1 MVNTLSIDAPAPPSA
16 DTGTADEALAKNSI
30 SLPGV
35 LFVAIATMAPGAG
48 AAYAIVTGAPFAG
61 GSLPLAVIVALVGS
75 MLVAVAIGQ
84 MAKHMSSAGGLA
96 SYVGRSIHSGIGFI
110 VAWAYPFVYL
120 CALPYLALVFG
131 NLLATS
137 IYPSGTGTGF
147 TTTWVVGGLACLTA
161 AFLMNF
167 FGASFGARMGLI
179 LGSFEILV
187 LVVMSVWMIFSA
199 GSRNSASVLTTHHAT
214 VPGFVGTSGVI
225 AASVYGF
232 LAFIGFEAAAPLAA
246 ETENPKRNVPRAVV
260 GSALLVGIFFLLT
273 TYASTVYFGPNKMSG
288 FLSYND
294 GNGWIGLSKTL
305 WGGGWILLLIT
316 LLNSSLACA
325 NGAAMAAT
333 RSIWA
338 MGHAGTI
345 PRFFAKTHPRW
356 HSPVNAVY
364 VLFGVGTI
372 MTFVAGA
379 VWDPVTAYAL
389 FGTILTI
396 TVLPIYFLAALA
408 CPIYYLRFRRDEF
421 NVLLHLIIPVL
432 GAGFLVPAFFAG
444 TGIRAFSFVSS
455 LTYPLNLAGPTVAV
469 WYGLGVVIMV
479 FLLIKKRANL
489 DRLSDAVA
497 EDPVIVERPA
507 AHAYPSPALALE

>member
-1 MVNTLSIDAPAPPSA
+1 
-16 DTGTADEALAKNSI
+16 
-30 SLPGV
+30 
-35 LFVAIATMAPGAG
+35 
-48 AAYAIVTGAPFAG
+48 
-61 GSLPLAVIVALVGS
+61 
-75 MLVAVAIGQ
+75 
-84 MAKHMSSAGGLA
+84 
-96 SYVGRSIHSGIGFI
+96 
-110 VAWAYPFVYL
+110 
-120 CALPYLALVFG
+120 
-131 NLLATS
+131 
-137 IYPSGTGTGF
+137 
-147 TTTWVVGGLACLTA
+147 
-161 AFLMNF
+161 
-167 FGASFGARMGLI
+167 
-179 LGSFEILV
+179 
-187 LVVMSVWMIFSA
+187 
-199 GSRNSASVLTTHHAT
+199 
-214 VPGFVGTSGVI
+214 
-225 AASVYGF
+225 
-232 LAFIGFEAAAPLAA
+232 
-246 ETENPKRNVPRAVV
+246 VPRAVV

-288 FLSYND
+288 FLSYNE

-408 CPIYYLRFRRDEF
+408 CPIYYLRFRRGEF
-421 NVLLHLIIPVL
+421 NLVLHLIIPVL
-432 GAGFLVPAFFAG
+432 GAAFLVPAFFAG

-469 WYGLGVVIMV
+469 WYGLGIVIMV

-497 EDPVIVERPA
+497 EDPVTAERPA